1 MKKNILLGLGIAGLL
16 LTACGSSGDKVVC
29 TGSSEENGQKAEMKI
44 TANLKDGKVDTVDEE
59 LTFSDSTTATQ
70 YCGILEFANSFA
82 ESADQKIDFKCDGN
96 TITIKGIQDQDED
109 SKKLSGMT
117 KDEFIEYA
125 KGQSDQ
131 ITCK

>member
-1 MKKNILLGLGIAGLL
+1 MKKNFLLGLGIAGLL

-29 TGSSEENGQKAEMKI
+29 TGSSEENGQKAEIKI
-44 TANLKDGKVDTVDEE
+44 TANLKDGKVDTVDQEM
-59 LTFSDSTTATQ
+59 TFSDSTTASQ

-82 ESADQKIDFKCDGN
+82 ESEDKKLDYKCDGN
-96 TITIKGIQDQDED
+96 TIIIKNIQDD
-109 SKKLSGMT
+109 SENKYSGMT
-117 KDEFIEYA
+117 KDDFIEFA